1 MSLQYR
7 KKSSSHNN
15 TEQLDLYNA
24 MIKKMIV
31 DHTKEKWKS
40 EMIYHALDKLSREFK
55 ESEIEANNILEDNS
69 DERYLIITYGIS
81 ISLIIGI
88 MAYVIIW
95 W

>member
-7 KKSSSHNN
+7 KKSSSPNN

-31 DHTKEKWKS
+31 KHTKEKWKS
-40 EMIYHALDKLSREFK
+40 EMIYHTLDKLSREFK

-69 DERYLIITYGIS
+69 DDRYLIITYGIS

-88 MAYVIIW
+88 MAYIILSL
-95 W
+95 

>member
-7 KKSSSHNN
+7 KKSSSPNN

-88 MAYVIIW
+88 MAYFLIW
-95 W
+95 

>member
-7 KKSSSHNN
+7 KKSSSPNN

-24 MIKKMIV
+24 MIRQLIV
-31 DHTKEKWKS
+31 KHTKEKWKS

-69 DERYLIITYGIS
+69 DDRYLIITYGAS
-81 ISLIIGI
+81 IFLITGI
-88 MAYVIIW
+88 MVYIIIW

>member
-7 KKSSSHNN
+7 KKSSSPNN